1 MQSLHWKEKVKK
13 VMLDIK
19 LCVEPTQIYALLS
32 NLPTWV
38 IRSMLCSSYA
48 LIEVQFSLAH
58 LWPSHGPEVMGRL
71 FQAPRWVIQ
80 FDCDDYKDSWRH
92 FSGIRIQKS
101 PFARLNFVFAQLYYV
116 LAPLLRPPGSHATHL
131 SFRFR
136 LDAESPGTSNI
147 FQLQVTTNNS
157 IKSCWGWC
165 HRPTLVY

>member
-1 MQSLHWKEKVKK
+1 
-13 VMLDIK
+13 MLYYPISQREWSVQCCAHHMLWLKCSFPWLISDHLMDQK
-19 LCVEPTQIYALLS
+19 S
-32 NLPTWV
+32 WV
-38 IRSMLCSSYA
+38 DF
-48 LIEVQFSLAH
+48 FSH
-58 LWPSHGPEVMGRL
+58 QGGW
-71 FQAPRWVIQ
+71 IQ

-157 IKSCWGWC
+157 NKSCWGWC
-165 HRPTLVY
+165 DQRLFIRPHQPLDLIRSSSYHHILGCPVPLQPL